1 MRKLLAAVWYFCLFT
16 CVGLA
21 NAQQTLGSLNGT
33 VEDAS
38 GAAVPNAVVT
48 ATDSA
53 IGITRTTKAKANG
66 YFQIFDLPVGTYE
79 VTTTHEGFDTTDL
92 TGIHVQE
99 AAARTLTVKLNVGHV
114 ATAVTVTANPML
126 NATDTTNGYTLDKRQ
141 IALTPLAT
149 GSFTQLAILSPGVNA
164 ELLSGQGVNAGLG
177 NQPIWANGQRDTSN
191 TFQVNGVDSD
201 NLFNGKSSSSD
212 TSQRYNFNIGEGKT
226 VGGAITEGSSV
237 YGSNGNSLPAPP
249 PEFMQELRVDASMYD
264 SEEGATSGAQIDVN
278 TQTGTN
284 SLHGQAYSS
293 YANSAFNS
301 APFFFNQDAVLA
313 QQGVGA
319 FPMSLR
325 NPLLHRWTAGGTLG
339 GPIIKNKL
347 FFFVAY
353 QHLYDSDQATGL
365 AQFTVPQAFNATNCP
380 NGRTSACL
388 ENLYE
393 GYSGKTTPITL
404 DPSGVV
410 EALFN
415 ATLPNGQYLIPY
427 AQISTPFAY
436 DVPNVTLQGTS
447 LFKGDQA
454 AASLD
459 YDVTTTDRLSF
470 KYYYQ
475 TDPVTMPYGFSS
487 EVGGF
492 PSDTQNTAQVA
503 ALDNTTQI
511 GQRLNWEQRIGY
523 VRTGTYTTYN
533 QTVDNNAT
541 GANGGPTF
549 GITNDVPGAPGVL
562 PSFNIGRFAV
572 NESGTPS
579 LDLGPNSTFV
589 NTGYYQN
596 RINPSSNAILILGN
610 HTLIFGGGYSYT
622 QLNIENN
629 RNGLITEDATNLTD
643 FLEGKVHTSSVL
655 ETLSSTNKNL
665 ANRYYR
671 TNEGAAYVQDKWQAL
686 PTLSVTA
693 GVRWDYHG
701 GMTEKYGNFFNFDPS
716 AYDVTG
722 TDPAVG
728 GSGFTVVNDG
738 LIVAGNNPTAP
749 TPGVSASTLTG
760 RQWGISPRIGFAW
773 SPKVY
778 GGKFVVNGGAGIYYD
793 RGELFTYLSPPAGG
807 GVGGP
812 FGVTQEAPLV
822 SAVSGTGTSIQNPL
836 GAAAALNS
844 TTTPPAPSENPAV
857 ETAALQNQLNYMTGS
872 TTNFGLNC
880 GGVGSVEDECTQTPL
895 YIGFYDKNN
904 VLPYT
909 MNYTLNIQWQ
919 PRNDLAIT
927 IGYAG
932 NLGRHAVIPLP
943 FNMPQVATPGNPAM
957 IQGKEPHSSG
967 EIYSYGYTVMNG
979 NTSCG
984 AYGDPCPIA
993 SEPWGTYDGGNS
1005 DFRVPYVGYSPYAA
1019 SFKTVGNS
1027 SYNALNTHLEK
1038 RLSHSFLVGASY
1050 TWSHALDEQSDI
1062 GLFFTG
1068 DNPDDLKQSYASAD
1082 FDRTHDF
1089 TANFEVLLPNAAA
1102 KHSPLAYLTNDWS
1115 LTGMTVL
1122 QSGEP
1127 YSLYEF
1133 NGAVASAQLG
1143 YFPNLINPILS
1154 IANPGNP
1161 KSALTGNSG
1170 RYRGIGG
1177 EYTPTLNP
1185 NQIAIDYL
1193 APGQGGVPPASA
1205 GGSTD
1210 PVDVYETA
1218 FAPGD
1223 QRNIFRQGPQ
1233 RSLDL
1238 SLRKE
1243 FHIKG
1248 RVAMLYQ
1255 FDVYNITNTTSMD
1268 VPQDSATIG
1277 QHGGCAN
1284 SYLAGSQALY
1294 DCVNGYENYG
1304 LVITSQAD
1312 QGTAA
1317 AGAGPAGGGSAGN
1330 NLYEKP
1336 FTNGT
1341 NGRAT
1346 EVPLTLPLGVNGCT
1360 VATEVTS
1367 TGCANNNAQL
1377 GSVTGTIGS
1386 QRMMDMELHITF

>member
-1 MRKLLAAVWYFCLFT
+1 MRKLFAAALSLCLFAW
-16 CVGLA
+16 VGSV

-38 GAAVPNAVVT
+38 GAAVANSIVT
-48 ATDSA
+48 ATDAA
-53 IGITRTTKAKANG
+53 IGVTRTTRAQANG

-79 VTTTHEGFDTTDL
+79 VTTTHDGFDTSDL
-92 TGIHVQE
+92 TGVQVQE
-99 AAARTLTVKLNVGHV
+99 AAARTLRVRLKVGHI
-114 ATAVTVTANPML
+114 ATAVTVTANPLL
-126 NATDTTNGYTLDKRQ
+126 NATDTTNGYTLDKAQ

-149 GSFTQLAILSPGVNA
+149 GSFTQLAVLSPGVNA
-164 ELLSGQGVNAGLG
+164 ELLSGEGVNAGLG

-212 TSQRYNFNIGEGKT
+212 TSQRYNFNIGEGNT

-249 PEFMQELRVDASMYD
+249 PEFIQELRVDASMYD
-264 SEEGATSGAQIDVN
+264 SQEGATSGAQIDVN

-284 SLHGQAYSS
+284 SFHGQVYSS
-293 YANSAFNS
+293 YGNSAFNS
-301 APFFFNQDAVLA
+301 APFFFNQDALLA

-339 GPIIKNKL
+339 GPVIKNKL

-353 QHLYDSDQATGL
+353 QHLYDSDQSTGL
-365 AQFTVPQAFNATNCP
+365 AQLTVPQAFNTTNCP

-388 ENLYE
+388 ESLYQ
-393 GYSGKTTPITL
+393 GYAGATNTITL
-404 DPSGVV
+404 DPSGVA

-427 AQISTPFAY
+427 AQTTAAY
-436 DVPNVTLQGTS
+436 AYEVPNVTLQGTS

-454 AASLD
+454 AGSLD
-459 YDVTTTDRLSF
+459 YDLNVNDRLSF

-492 PSDTQNTAQVA
+492 PSDTQNTAQVG
-503 ALDNTTQI
+503 ALDNTIQI
-511 GQRLNWEQRIGY
+511 GSRLNWEQRVGY
-523 VRTGTYTTYN
+523 VRMGTYTTYN

-562 PSFNIGRFAV
+562 PSFSISRFAV
-572 NESGTPS
+572 NESNTPS
-579 LDLGPNSTFV
+579 LKLGPNSTFV

-596 RINPSSNAILILGN
+596 RINPSSNAILILGS
-610 HTLIFGGGYSYT
+610 HTLVVGGGYSYT

-629 RNGLITEDATNLTD
+629 RNGLITEDASNLTN
-643 FLEGKVHTSSVL
+643 FLEGKVHASSVL
-655 ETLSSTNKNL
+655 ETLSSSGQNL
-665 ANRYYR
+665 ASRYYR

-686 PTLSVTA
+686 TNLSITA

-701 GMTEKYGNFFNFDPS
+701 GMTEKYGNFFNFDPTT
-716 AYDVTG
+716 YDVTG

-738 LIVAGNNPTAP
+738 LVVAGNNPTAP
-749 TPGVSASTLTG
+749 TPGTSASTLTG

-773 SPKVY
+773 SPKWG
-778 GGKFVVNGGAGIYYD
+778 GGKFVINGGMGLYYD
-793 RGELFTYLSPPAGG
+793 RGELFQYLSPPAGG

-812 FGVTQEAPLV
+812 FGVTQQAPLV
-822 SAVSGTGTSIQNPL
+822 SAVSGTGTSIADPL
-836 GAAAALNS
+836 GAAAALN
-844 TTTPPAPSENPAV
+844 TTSTPPAPSENPAV
-857 ETAALQNQLNYMTGS
+857 ETTALQNQLNYMTGS
-872 TTNFGLNC
+872 TSGFGLNC
-880 GGVGSVEDECTQTPL
+880 GGVGNFENECSQTPL
-895 YIGFYDKNN
+895 YIGSYDRNN

-919 PRNDLAIT
+919 PRNDLAVT

-932 NLGRHAVIPLP
+932 NLGRHSVIPIP
-943 FNMPQVATPGNPAM
+943 FNMPEVATPGSPAM
-957 IQGKEPHSSG
+957 IQGKEAHSSG
-967 EIYSYGYTVMNG
+967 EIYSYGYDVVNG

-984 AYGDPCPIA
+984 AYYDPCPIA
-993 SEPWGTYDGGNS
+993 SEPWSTYDGGNS

-1019 SFKTVGNS
+1019 MFKTVGNS

-1038 RLSHSFLVGASY
+1038 RLSHNFLVGASY

-1068 DNPDDLKQSYASAD
+1068 NNPNDLKQSYASAD

-1089 TANFEVLLPNAAA
+1089 TANFEVILPDAVS
-1102 KHSPLAYLTNDWS
+1102 KRSMLAYLVNDWS

-1143 YFPNLINPILS
+1143 YYPSLVNPIIS
-1154 IANPGNP
+1154 ITNPGNP
-1161 KSALTGNSG
+1161 RSALTGSTG
-1170 RYRGIGG
+1170 RYRGTGG
-1177 EYTPTLNP
+1177 EYKPALDP
-1185 NQIAIDYL
+1185 SQIAIEYL
-1193 APGQGGVPPASA
+1193 SPGEGGVPPASA
-1205 GGSTD
+1205 GASTD

-1223 QRNIFRQGPQ
+1223 QRNIFRQGAQ

-1243 FHIKG
+1243 FHVKG
-1248 RVAMLYQ
+1248 RVAILYQ
-1255 FDVYNITNTTSMD
+1255 FNLYNLTNTTSMD
-1268 VPQDSATIG
+1268 IPQDNASIG
-1277 QHGGCAN
+1277 QHGSCAN
-1284 SYLAGSQALY
+1284 NYLIGSGALY
-1294 DCVNGYENYG
+1294 DCLNGYENYG
-1304 LVITSQAD
+1304 LIVTSQAD
-1312 QGTAA
+1312 QGTAVT
-1317 AGAGPAGGGSAGN
+1317 GAGPAGGGSAGD

-1336 FTNGT
+1336 YTNGT
-1341 NGRAT
+1341 SGRGT
-1346 EVPLTLPLGVNGCT
+1346 TVPLTLPIGVYGCST
-1360 VATEVTS
+1360 ATEVTS

-1377 GSVTGTIGS
+1377 GSVTGVIGS
-1386 QRMMDMELHITF
+1386 QRMMSMELHITF

>member
-1 MRKLLAAVWYFCLFT
+1 MRKLLVVALS
-16 CVGLA
+16 VGLFA
-21 NAQQTLGSLNGT
+21 GTGAARAQQTLGSLNGT
-33 VEDAS
+33 VEDDS
-38 GAAVPNAVVT
+38 GAAVSDSMVT
-48 ATDSA
+48 ATDHA
-53 IGITRTTKAKANG
+53 IGVTRTTKSQANG

-79 VTTTHEGFDTTDL
+79 VTTTHDGFDTTDL
-92 TGIHVQE
+92 TGVEVQE
-99 AAARTLTVKLNVGHV
+99 ATAKTLLVKLKVGHV
-114 ATAVTVTANPML
+114 ATAVTVTANPLL
-126 NATDTTNGYTLDKRQ
+126 NATDTTNGYTLDKAQ

-164 ELLSGQGVNAGLG
+164 ELLSGEGVNAGLG

-191 TFQVNGVDSD
+191 TFQVNGVDAD

-212 TSQRYNFNIGEGKT
+212 TSQRYNFNIGQGNT
-226 VGGAITEGSSV
+226 VGGAIIEGSSV

-249 PEFMQELRVDASMYD
+249 PEFIQELRVNASMYD

-284 SLHGQAYSS
+284 HYHGQVYSNYS
-293 YANSAFNS
+293 NSALNS

-313 QQGVGA
+313 EQGVGA

-325 NPLLHRWTAGGTLG
+325 DPLLHRWTLGGTLG
-339 GPIIKNKL
+339 GPVIKNKL

-365 AQFTVPQAFNATNCP
+365 TQMTVPQAFNTTNCP

-388 ENLYE
+388 QALNQ
-393 GYSGKTTPITL
+393 GYSGGTSPITL
-404 DPSGVV
+404 DPSGVA

-427 AQISTPFAY
+427 AQTSAPFAY

-454 AASLD
+454 TGSLD
-459 YDVTTTDRLSF
+459 YDVTQTDRLSF

-475 TDPVTMPYGFSS
+475 TDPVTMPYGFTS

-492 PSDTQNTAQVA
+492 PSVTKNHAQVA
-503 ALDNTTQI
+503 ALDNTIQL
-511 GQRLNWEQRIGY
+511 GPRLNWEQRVGWD
-523 VRTGTYTTYN
+523 RMGTYTTYN
-533 QTVDNNAT
+533 QTVINNAT
-541 GANGGPTF
+541 GANAGPTF
-549 GITNDVPGAPGVL
+549 GITDDVPGQPGLL
-562 PSFNIGRFAV
+562 PSFNISRFAV

-579 LDLGPNSTFV
+579 LRVGPNSSFV

-610 HTLIFGGGYSYT
+610 HTLMVGGGYSYT

-629 RNGLITEDATNLTD
+629 RNGLITENFSNLKN
-643 FLEGKVHTSSVL
+643 FLEGNVHTSSVL
-655 ETLSSTNKNL
+655 ETLSSNGKNL

-671 TNEGAAYVQDKWQAL
+671 TNEGASYLQDKWQAL
-686 PTLSVTA
+686 SNLSITA

-701 GMTEKYGNFFNFDPS
+701 GMTEKYGNFFNFDPNT
-716 AYDVTG
+716 YDVTG

-728 GSGFTVVNDG
+728 GSGFTVINDG
-738 LIVAGNNPTAP
+738 LVVAGNNPTAR
-749 TPGVSASTLTG
+749 TPGTSASTLTG

-773 SPKVY
+773 SPKRD
-778 GGKFVVNGGAGIYYD
+778 GGKFVINGGAGIYYD
-793 RGELFTYLSPPAGG
+793 RGELFAYLSPPAGG

-822 SAVSGTGTSIQNPL
+822 SAVSGTGTSIANPL
-836 GAAAALNS
+836 GSAALLTS
-844 TTTPPAPSENPAV
+844 STTPPAPSENPAV
-857 ETAALQNQLNYMTGS
+857 ETTALQNQLNYMTGS
-872 TTNFGLNC
+872 TAGFGLNC
-880 GGVGSVEDECTQTPL
+880 GGVGNFENECSQTPL
-895 YIGFYDKNN
+895 YIGSYDKNN

-919 PRNDLAIT
+919 PRNDLAVT
-927 IGYAG
+927 IGYSG
-932 NLGRHAVIPLP
+932 NLGRHSVIPLP
-943 FNMPQVATPGNPAM
+943 FNMPQVATPGSPAM
-957 IQGKEPHSSG
+957 ILGKDPHSSG
-967 EIYSYGYTVMNG
+967 EIYSYGYDVTNG

-993 SEPWGTYDGGNS
+993 SEPWSTYDGGNS
-1005 DFRVPYVGYSPYAA
+1005 DFRAPYVGYSPYSAMY
-1019 SFKTVGNS
+1019 KTVGNS

-1038 RLSHSFLVGASY
+1038 RLSHSFQVGASY

-1068 DNPDDLKQSYASAD
+1068 DNPNDLKQSYASSD

-1089 TANFEVLLPNAAA
+1089 TANFQVVLPNAAPE
-1102 KHSPLAYLTNDWS
+1102 HSLMALLTNDWT

-1127 YSLYEF
+1127 YSLYEY

-1143 YFPNLINPILS
+1143 YFPTLINPILS
-1154 IANPGNP
+1154 IADPGNHR
-1161 KSALTGNSG
+1161 SALTGRSG
-1170 RYRGIGG
+1170 RYRGVGG
-1177 EYTPTLNP
+1177 EYMPALDPT
-1185 NQIAIDYL
+1185 QIAVEYL

-1205 GGSTD
+1205 GAPTD

-1223 QRNIFRQGPQ
+1223 QRNIFRQGAQ

-1248 RVAMLYQ
+1248 RVDLLYS
-1255 FDVYNITNTTSMD
+1255 FNVFNITNTTSMD

-1277 QHGGCAN
+1277 QHGSCAN
-1284 SYLAGSQALY
+1284 NYLAGSGALY

-1304 LVITSQAD
+1304 LIVTSQAD
-1312 QGTAA
+1312 QGSTVT
-1317 AGAGPAGGGSAGN
+1317 GAGPAGGGSAGD

-1336 FTNGT
+1336 YTGGT
-1341 NGRAT
+1341 SGRAT
-1346 EVPLTLPLGVNGCT
+1346 TVPLTLPFGVYGCS
-1360 VATEVTS
+1360 VATEVTPS
-1367 TGCANNNAQL
+1367 GCANNNAQL

-1386 QRMMDMELHITF
+1386 QRMISMDLHITF